1 MTFNPQKNEF
11 LRIINKHNNIS
22 SSYYFKD
29 ISIPLSNHVKYLGV
43 IIDKNLNWSQH
54 YCIAGIFRWNLILK
68 IFSLISKIKFR
79 ISKGAITR
87 KYAIYE
93 LTLNLRCSSNKQ
105 LES

>member
-11 LRIINKHNNIS
+11 LRIINEHNSIS

-54 YCIAGIFRWNLILK
+54 YCIAGNFRWNLILK
-68 IFSLISKIKFR
+68 ISNFQFNFENKISNF
-79 ISKGAITR
+79 
-87 KYAIYE
+87 
-93 LTLNLRCSSNKQ
+93 
-105 LES
+105 